1 MSARFLAFLP
11 RLLFSTRT
19 PATPQAAD
27 MLSVMPFLSLAREL
41 AALFLPV
48 APAPQFRDDLERS
61 LMAAAYQQNARAAL
75 VGYGEPGGMSVE
87 REGFERRWVI
97 GAAAAAAV
105 GSAVSIAGIVA
116 YVWWHRG
123 ERAA

>member
-1 MSARFLAFLP
+1 MSGSVLALLP

-19 PATPQAAD
+19 SATPQTAD

-48 APAPQFRDDLERS
+48 APAQQFREDLEQS
-61 LMAAAYQQNARAAL
+61 LRTAAYQQNARAAL
-75 VGYGEPGGMSVE
+75 IGYAEPGAVSVE

-116 YVWWHRG
+116 YVWWHRS

>member
-1 MSARFLAFLP
+1 MSAGLLAFLP

-19 PATPQAAD
+19 PATPQAPD
-27 MLSVMPFLSLAREL
+27 MLSVIPFLSLAREL
-41 AALFLPV
+41 AVLFIPV
-48 APAPQFRDDLERS
+48 RPTQQFRDDLERS
-61 LMAAAYQQNARAAL
+61 LIAEAYQQKARAAL
-75 VGYGEPGGMSVE
+75 TGYGEPGIVPVE

-116 YVWWHRG
+116 YVWWHRS